1 MLMKKGTFILI
12 VVLFSYC
19 TKPSENS
26 RTDTLFRLLDQKAT
40 GIEFVNELE
49 YTEELNTYTFRNFYN
64 GGGVGLGDFNN
75 DGLLDVFLCGNLVS
89 NELYVNKGGLKFE
102 NITTNAGLV
111 PKGVW
116 TTGVSIADINGDN

>member
-1 MLMKKGTFILI
+1 MFFRIEGGLCMLMKKGAFIFLI
-12 VVLFSYC
+12 VLFSYC
-19 TKPSENS
+19 TKPSENG
-26 RTDTLFRLLDQKAT
+26 RTDTLFRLLDQRAT

-89 NELYVNKGGLKFE
+89 NELYLNKGNLKFE
-102 NITTNAGLV
+102 KIT
-111 PKGVW
+111 
-116 TTGVSIADINGDN
+116 